1 MFNEK
6 QVLFI
11 LCEHQSPPSGFWW
24 VRVAHQITFFCAVPL
39 CVLTFLFLCCDAR
52 NDFRIK
58 TMLGSSLFLVV
69 CRMAHVLL
77 CFLCMFANS
86 NVQHFVLSNVFM
98 FWVSCCDVRYDFHIK
113 TMFGSPLYLAV
124 CRKVHVLFTLFV

>member
-1 MFNEK
+1 M
-6 QVLFI
+6 I
-11 LCEHQSPPSGFWW
+11 
-24 VRVAHQITFFCAVPL
+24 
-39 CVLTFLFLCCDAR
+39 
-52 NDFRIK
+52 
-58 TMLGSSLFLVV
+58 GSSLPLVV

-86 NVQHFVLSNVFM
+86 DVQHFVLSNVFM

-113 TMFGSPLYLAV
+113 TMFGSPLSLAV